1 MPEGDQQ
8 LTATTTTDLP
18 DWLKPYA
25 QQFLSSYKGLVF
37 GPNGQVRSMP
47 TDLNRK
53 LAPFTPD
60 QTQALKMI
68 GGTTPI
74 SSALA
79 GGGAQS
85 LFDTMSGSYLN
96 PQTNPYL
103 DATYQAAARPMTQA
117 YQFATAPSNMA
128 AAQHAGQ
135 MGGSAYNEMNLLNQ
149 YGLGQNLSDLASQI
163 YGGNYQAERGRQTG
177 AQAYL
182 PGTTSNLYQPSQ
194 ALLGAGAYQ
203 QQQNQAGNDIGF
215 ENALRRAEYPFALLS
230 GFGGALGQ
238 AGGGTGS
245 STSTST
251 IPSAFMNPI
260 GGAAGGGLPSWLTP
274 ALAGGAALPAL
285 TGLGS
290 SLANW
295 GGWG

>member
-1 MPEGDQQ
+1 MAEGDQT
-8 LTATTTTDLP
+8 LTSTTTTDLP

-25 QQFLSSYKGLVF
+25 QQFLKAYQGLVF
-37 GPNGQVRSMP
+37 GPGGGVRQMP
-47 TDLNRK
+47 SDLNRQ

-68 GGTTPI
+68 SGTTPI

-85 LFDTMSGSYLN
+85 LFDTLSGSYLN

-117 YQFATAPSNMA
+117 YQFATAPSLMA
-128 AAQHAGQ
+128 SAQHAGQ
-135 MGGSAYNEMNLLNQ
+135 MGGSAYNEQELLNQ
-149 YGLGQNLSDLASQI
+149 YGLGQNLSDLAANI
-163 YGGNYQAERGRQTG
+163 YGGNYQQERGRQVG

-215 ENALRRAEYPFALLS
+215 ENALRRVEYPFALLS

-245 STSTST
+245 STATST

-260 GGAAGGGLPSWLTP
+260 GGSAGGGLPSWLTP
-274 ALAGGAALPAL
+274 ALLGGAALPAL
-285 TGLGS
+285 ASGLS
-290 SLANW
+290 SIA
-295 GGWG
+295 GGK